1 MAARLIDQRGI
12 TLVEILAAVGIL
24 GIGLAAL
31 AAAIPLSA
39 YGIQQG
45 NQVSTATFLANQ
57 RLEQVRNAQWEAIG
71 LTPPVDN
78 LGLSASATAA
88 PQAGGTTTFADEV
101 PMATPYAGYSRG
113 VRIFDCGSGAGCA
126 GIVSDEMRQVVVTVT
141 YTPLTGVGV
150 SPTSQSAIV
159 TMLVAKRR

>member
-57 RLEQVRNAQWEAIG
+57 RLEQVRNAQWGEHPDI
-71 LTPPVDN
+71 DN
-78 LGLSASATAA
+78 LGVSGSATAA
-88 PQAGGTTTFADEV
+88 PQVSGVTTFADEV
-101 PMATPYAGYSRG
+101 PMAAPYAGYARR
-113 VRIFDCGSGAGCA
+113 VRVFDCGSGAGCA

-150 SPTSQSAIV
+150 STTPQSAIV